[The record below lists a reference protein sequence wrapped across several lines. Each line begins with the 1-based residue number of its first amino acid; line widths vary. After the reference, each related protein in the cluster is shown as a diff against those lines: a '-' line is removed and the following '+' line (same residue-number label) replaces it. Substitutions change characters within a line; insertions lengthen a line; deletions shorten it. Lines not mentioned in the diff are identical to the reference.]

1 MASRY
6 TARVSPE
13 KIGGYLS
20 QHPGASEAEARRALR
35 GHAGTPE
42 HGTATSVQVGGRE
55 IFTTNSSQAAMRV
68 LSHAASEGKRV
79 SFAVND
85 ANNPTTPKKVWENPG
100 HGAGIDAK
108 YLKQDMKASGQN
120 VKKYL
125 EGTTFGGGSHSPG
138 YVPTGITSIQ
148 ITVYG

>member
-6 TARVSPE
+6 NARVTSE
-13 KIGGYLS
+13 KIGNYLGT
-20 QHPGASEAEARRALR
+20 HPGASEAEARKALR
-35 GHAGTPE
+35 GHGSTPE
-42 HGTATSVQVGGRE
+42 HGTATKVSAGGRD
-55 IFTTNSSQAAMRV
+55 IYTTNSSQAAMRV
-68 LSHAASEGKRV
+68 LSEAARDGKRV

-108 YLKQDMKASGQN
+108 FLKQEMKASGQN

-138 YVPTGITSIQ
+138 YVPTGITSMQ